1 MILPDSD
8 LFSSPASFFLPDPSV
23 PRLLDDLSE
32 ASVSLL
38 WRRYREEVFLS
49 GAPLDAD
56 ELQPRRSKP
65 VGGSFIV

>member
-1 MILPDSD
+1 MLLISHP
-8 LFSSPASFFLPDPSV
+8 SPSIPLLSYPFLIRSTTSV
-23 PRLLDDLSE
+23 RLLK
-32 ASVSLL
+32 
-38 WRRYREEVFLS
+38 RRYREEVFLS